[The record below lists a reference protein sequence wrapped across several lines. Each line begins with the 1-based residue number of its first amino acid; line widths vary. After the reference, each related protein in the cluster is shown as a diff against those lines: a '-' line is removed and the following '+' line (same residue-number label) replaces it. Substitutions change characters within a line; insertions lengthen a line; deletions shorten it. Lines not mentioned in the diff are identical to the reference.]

1 MRNYYTLLSTSVLS
15 MTLLSGCMYN
25 TSKDPALPTASPV
38 PNKTQAQPQTIP
50 PSHTLK
56 PSTPV
61 TNTVKATEAANAK
74 PAAKSALAVTQ
85 PKVAAPSVKTI
96 KSAPALKAGKK
107 LSPQEVEDLIRQLS
121 VCRPS

>member
-1 MRNYYTLLSTSVLS
+1 MRNYYTLLSASVLS
-15 MTLLSGCMYN
+15 MTLLSGCIYN

-38 PNKTQAQPQTIP
+38 PNKTQAQSQTIP
-50 PSHTLK
+50 PSHTK
-56 PSTPV
+56 PSTPL

-96 KSAPALKAGKK
+96 KSEPTLKAGKK
-107 LSPQEVEDLIRQLS
+107 LSPQEVEDLIRKLS